1 MTEPTISCPNCKTD
15 IRLTESLAAPLI
27 AETRRRFEQQLAA
40 KDQNIA
46 RREAAIGA
54 QKSELAKE
62 KAAFDETIAEKLT
75 AERSRIAAEEAQ
87 KAKAR
92 AAADLDEKAKQL
104 AELQGVLKAR
114 DEKLAEAQRAQAIF
128 LEKERAL
135 DDAKRE
141 MELTIQ
147 KRIGEG
153 LDSERAK
160 AKLEA
165 EAALNLRVAEKDQ
178 LIASM
183 QNTIADLKRKAEQ
196 GSQQLQ
202 GEVLELELESLL
214 KAKFPFDGFDPV
226 PKGEFGGDLVQRVV
240 NASGVPCGSILWE
253 TKRTKNWG
261 GDWIAKLREDQRR
274 AKSDIAI
281 IVSTALPKGVQTFDQ
296 VDGVWVT
303 DFRCALPVAFALRQ
317 LLLDVAAARI
327 AGEGQQSKM
336 ELVYDYL
343 TGPRFRHRIEA
354 IVEKFD
360 EMRADLDK
368 ERKAMTKLW
377 AKREMQITGV
387 IEATAGM
394 YGDLQGIAGKALK
407 EIDGFELLGIEDKSD
422 ASDEPAEV

>member
-1 MTEPTISCPNCKTD
+1 LTEPTISCPNCKTD
-15 IRLTESLAAPLI
+15 ILLTESLAAPLI

-40 KDQNIA
+40 KDQDMA
-46 RREAAIGA
+46 KREAAIGT

-87 KAKAR
+87 KAKVR

-114 DEKLAEAQRAQAIF
+114 DEKLAEAQRAQAVF

-422 ASDEPAEV
+422 VSDEPAEV

>member
-1 MTEPTISCPNCKTD
+1 MTEPTIVCPHCKTEV
-15 IRLTESLAAPLI
+15 RLTESLAAPLI
-27 AETRRRFEQQLAA
+27 AETRQQYEQQLAA
-40 KDQNIA
+40 KDQVIA
-46 RREAAIGA
+46 TREAAVRT
-54 QKSELAKE
+54 QKSELEKE
-62 KAAFDETIAEKLT
+62 KAAFDEKIAEKIA
-75 AERSRIAAEEAQ
+75 AERSRIVSEESE
-87 KAKAR
+87 KAKRR
-92 AAADLDEKAKQL
+92 AAADMEAKTKEL
-104 AELQGVLKAR
+104 GELQSVLKER
-114 DEKLAEAQRAQAIF
+114 NEKLAEAQKAQADFIR
-128 LEKERAL
+128 KERELETAR
-135 DDAKRE
+135 RE

-147 KRIGEG
+147 QRIGEG
-153 LDSERAK
+153 LDGERAK
-160 AKLEA
+160 AKQEV
-165 EAALNLRVAEKDQ
+165 EEALNLRVAEKDQ
-178 LIASM
+178 LISSM

-202 GEVLELELESLL
+202 GEVLELELENLL
-214 KAKFPFDGFDPV
+214 RAKFPFDAIEPV
-226 PKGEFGGDLVQRVV
+226 PKGEFGADLIQRVV

-253 TKRTKNWG
+253 MKRTKNWG

-274 AKSDIAI
+274 AKADVAI

-343 TGPRFRHRIEA
+343 TGPRFRQRIEA

-360 EMRADLDK
+360 EMQADLDR
-368 ERKAMTKLW
+368 ERKTMTKLW
-377 AKREMQITGV
+377 AKREMQISGV
-387 IEATAGM
+387 VEATAGM

-422 ASDEPAEV
+422 ASDEPATV

>member
-1 MTEPTISCPNCKTD
+1 LTEPTISCPNCKTD

-40 KDQNIA
+40 KDQDMA
-46 RREAAIGA
+46 KREAAIGT

-87 KAKAR
+87 KAKVR

-147 KRIGEG
+147 KRIGVG

-214 KAKFPFDGFDPV
+214 KAKFPFDSFDPV

-253 TKRTKNWG
+253 SKRTKNWG

>member
-1 MTEPTISCPNCKTD
+1 LTEPTISCPNCKTD

-46 RREAAIGA
+46 QREAALSTL
-54 QKSELAKE
+54 KSELAKE

-87 KAKAR
+87 KAKVR

-114 DEKLAEAQRAQAIF
+114 DEKLAEAQRAQAVF

-135 DDAKRE
+135 DDAKRD

-274 AKSDIAI
+274 AKSDLAI

>member
-1 MTEPTISCPNCKTD
+1 LTEPTISCPNCKTD

>member
-1 MTEPTISCPNCKTD
+1 LTEPTISCPNCKTD
-15 IRLTESLAAPLI
+15 ILLTESLAAPLI

-46 RREAAIGA
+46 QREAALSTL
-54 QKSELAKE
+54 KSDLAKE

-87 KAKAR
+87 KAKVR

-114 DEKLAEAQRAQAIF
+114 DEKLAEAQRAQAVF

-274 AKSDIAI
+274 AKSDLAI

-407 EIDGFELLGIEDKSD
+407 EIEGFELLGIEDKSD

>member
-1 MTEPTISCPNCKTD
+1 LTEPTISCPNCKTD

-114 DEKLAEAQRAQAIF
+114 DEKLAEAQRAQAVF

>member
-1 MTEPTISCPNCKTD
+1 LTEPTISCPNCKTD

-46 RREAAIGA
+46 QREAALSTL
-54 QKSELAKE
+54 KSDLAKE

-87 KAKAR
+87 KAKVR
-92 AAADLDEKAKQL
+92 AAADLDEKAKEL
-104 AELQGVLKAR
+104 AELRGVLKAR

>member
-15 IRLTESLAAPLI
+15 ILLTESLAAPLI

-46 RREAAIGA
+46 QREAALSTL
-54 QKSELAKE
+54 KSDLAKE

-87 KAKAR
+87 KAKVR

-114 DEKLAEAQRAQAIF
+114 DEKLAEAQRAQAVF